1 MSGVWEALFQ
11 EEKQDWISA
20 ISGSVSAIVALA
32 LEIPCTLLA
41 LASTFLLMSW
51 EYTCQGAQQVSDTL
65 GLQEW
70 WAAEHTFWA
79 LIILME
85 IPVLRRRSKGLGNL
99 FVLQSLEIL
108 KCIFVWGSFLFLLN
122 GLQGGVVFG
131 GKLFHPTIFALAL
144 TCHAF
149 STSLKTFVK
158 ELGGYEHDGEIKDQK
173 VSNFFQVV
181 IKSVD
186 LEALVM
192 AFIGIYGM
200 PQLDLNGDPK
210 TWFVA
215 APLLLYAS
223 SYNEMLVSLA
233 VFKSINL
240 YIFDIGLQDMIAPP
254 EEKAAEANGE
264 PPQVTEEKKS
274 DEEPAKK
281 AEEEPAKEEEK
292 KDEEK
297 TTEEEKK
304 EEVAT
309 KKPNPISVAL
319 DACCGL
325 VCKAAGM
332 VTCLVNQV
340 LTMINLVKD
349 KVLSL
354 PWACII
360 SLSTTLGIEVGL
372 TYGSWLLT
380 QDEIVFA
387 YPVINILGKFIVD
400 KLGEKKILEA
410 KGVHMATEA
419 LDTTKLAIKYYVY
432 RTYISQPI

>member
-11 EEKQDWISA
+11 EEKQDWIAA
-20 ISGSVSAIVALA
+20 ISGSVSALVALA
-32 LEIPCTLLA
+32 LELPCTLLA
-41 LASTFLLMSW
+41 LASTFLLLSW

-70 WAAEHTFWA
+70 WGAEHTFWA

-85 IPVLRRRSKGLGNL
+85 APILRRRSKGLGNL

-108 KCIFVWGSFLFLLN
+108 KSVFVWGSFLFLLN

-131 GKLFHPTIFALAL
+131 GKLFHPTVFALAV

-149 STSLKTFVK
+149 STSLKAFVK
-158 ELGGYEHDGEIKDQK
+158 ELGGYEHDGEIKDEKISNIFK
-173 VSNFFQVV
+173 VI
-181 IKSVD
+181 IKSID
-186 LEALVM
+186 LETLVL

-200 PQLDLNGDPK
+200 PQLDLNGDPT

-223 SYNEMLVSLA
+223 CYNEMMDL
-233 VFKSINL
+233 
-240 YIFDIGLQDMIAPP
+240 IAPSAP
-254 EEKAAEANGE
+254 EEKAVEANGE
-264 PPQVTEEKKS
+264 PPQVAEEKKS
-274 DEEPAKK
+274 DEEV
-281 AEEEPAKEEEK
+281 AEKVEEPAKEEEEK

-297 TTEEEKK
+297 TTEEETKEEEKK
-304 EEVAT
+304 EEVVAT
-309 KKPNPISVAL
+309 KGPNPISVAL

-325 VCKAAGM
+325 VCKVVGM
-332 VTCLVNQV
+332 VTCLINQV
-340 LTMINLVKD
+340 LNMINLVKD

-360 SLSTTLGIEVGL
+360 SLSTTLAIEVGF

-380 QDEIVFA
+380 QDQVVYAF
-387 YPVINILGKFIVD
+387 PVINLLGKFIVE
-400 KLGEKKILEA
+400 KLGEKKVLEA
-410 KGVHMATEA
+410 KGVHTATEI
-419 LDTTKLAIKYYVY
+419 LDTAKLGIKYYLY